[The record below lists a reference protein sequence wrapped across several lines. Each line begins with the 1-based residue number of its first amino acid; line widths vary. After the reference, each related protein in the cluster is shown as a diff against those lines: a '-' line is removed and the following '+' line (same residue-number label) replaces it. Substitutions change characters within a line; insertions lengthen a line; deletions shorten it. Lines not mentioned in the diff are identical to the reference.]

1 MLQNSGLNTLL
12 FYGALAVCLGGIMYR
27 VFTWFHGRVI
37 HPNAGAA
44 AALKRMGVGFI
55 GVFQTP
61 AGGRIPGLVRSL
73 VGQVLL
79 QVHILKQNPLRWVMH
94 LFICYGFLYLLLFH
108 ALDDIVTR
116 TLFSGY
122 EPTLHPFRFLRNLF
136 GLILG
141 VGLGIA
147 VYRRSTVKSLREITG
162 KRDWAAL
169 AILGLIV
176 FSGFFLESTRILST
190 RMFDDMVRACA
201 SDDPAEIA
209 GLRAYW
215 AKEFGTAFPGAF
227 NSVNMNRLDLGR
239 MVHEESCAFCH
250 DRPDTA
256 VAAWPI
262 SRMLQPMAPI
272 LNGFH
277 ADQILWQIHL
287 LACFTGLALLPFTKF
302 FHILATPVNL
312 LVRAVGGEAEDQKSG
327 AAADTGRILGMDACT
342 HCGVCSRYCAVEPA
356 YRILGN
362 PDILPSEK
370 LRSLQST
377 AKKNNPPPERM
388 MRLAEGSFACTAC
401 GRCTDLC
408 PSGIDLQGLWTAS
421 RTDLVHAG
429 YLDPCG
435 WARTRS
441 AAEWGSLL
449 DKPGS
454 AAPAV
459 SGHIGLTDRAETF
472 WACVQCT
479 TCTSVCPVVGAS
491 DDPESD
497 LDMTPQQIMNLM
509 RLQMKELALGARM
522 VWNCVTCYQCQE
534 HCPQGVRV
542 ADVLYELRNLAGER
556 IGADL
561 RKPDWRKPDRDVNR

>member
-12 FYGALAVCLGGIMYR
+12 FYMSLAVCLAGILYR
-27 VFTWFHGRVI
+27 VFTWFHDRVI
-37 HPNAGAA
+37 FPNAGAA
-44 AALKRMGVGFI
+44 ATLKRMGVGFI
-55 GVFQTP
+55 GVFRTP
-61 AGGRIPGLVRSL
+61 AGGKIPGLVRSL
-73 VGQVLL
+73 VGKVLL
-79 QVHILKQNPLRWVMH
+79 QVHILKQHPLRWVMH
-94 LFICYGFLYLLLFH
+94 IFICYGFLYLLLFH

-136 GLILG
+136 GLILAA
-141 VGLGIA
+141 GLGIA
-147 VYRRSTVKSLREITG
+147 VYRRSTVKLLREITG
-162 KRDWAAL
+162 KGDRAAL
-169 AILGLIV
+169 AILVFIV
-176 FSGFFLESTRILST
+176 FSGFFLESARILSP
-190 RMFDDMVRACA
+190 RMFDDMVRAYA

-215 AKEFGTAFPGAF
+215 AKEFGVVFPGTS
-227 NSVNMNRLDLGR
+227 NSMNLNRLDLGR

-250 DRPDTA
+250 ARPDTA
-256 VAAWPI
+256 IAAWPI
-262 SRMLQPMAPI
+262 SRMLQPVAGI
-272 LNGFH
+272 LNQIQ
-277 ADQILWQIHL
+277 ADQILWQIHV

-312 LVRAVGGEAEDQKSG
+312 LVRAGREDTAEEK
-327 AAADTGRILGMDACT
+327 AEPAADTARILGLDACT
-342 HCGVCSRYCAVEPA
+342 HCGVCSRYCSVEPA

-370 LRSLQST
+370 LRSLQFT
-377 AKKNNPPPERM
+377 GMKKNLPPGRM
-388 MRLAEGSFACTAC
+388 MRMAEGSFACTAC

-408 PSGIDLQGLWTAS
+408 PSEIDLQELWTAS
-421 RTDLVHAG
+421 RADLIQAG
-429 YLDPCG
+429 YLNLHG

-449 DKPGS
+449 DQPGP
-454 AAPAV
+454 AAPGV
-459 SGHIGLTDRAETF
+459 SAHLGLTDRAETF

-491 DDPESD
+491 DDPESELD
-497 LDMTPQQIMNLM
+497 LTPQQVMNLM

-556 IGADL
+556 MGAHL
-561 RKPDWRKPDRDVNR
+561 RKPDRDGNR

>member
-1 MLQNSGLNTLL
+1 MFQHPGLNTLL
-12 FYGALAVCLGGIMYR
+12 FYVSLAVCLAGISYR
-27 VFTWFHGRVI
+27 VFTWFHDRVI
-37 HPNAGAA
+37 HSNAGAA
-44 AALKRMGVGFI
+44 ATLKRMGRGFI
-55 GVFQTP
+55 GFFRIPT
-61 AGGRIPGLVRSL
+61 GGQLPGLVRIL
-73 VGQVLL
+73 VGQVLF

-94 LFICYGFLYLLLFH
+94 LFICYGFLYLLIFH
-108 ALDDIVTR
+108 ALDDLVTR

-136 GLILG
+136 GLILAA
-141 VGLGIA
+141 GLGIA
-147 VYRRSTVKSLREITG
+147 VYRRSSVRSLREITG
-162 KRDWAAL
+162 KGDWAAL
-169 AILGLIV
+169 AILGVIV
-176 FSGFFLESTRILST
+176 FSGFFLESTRILLP
-190 RMFDDMVRACA
+190 RMFDDMVRAYA

-215 AKEFGTAFPGAF
+215 AKDFGVAFSGAPTS
-227 NSVNMNRLDLGR
+227 SVNPNRLDLGR
-239 MVHEESCAFCH
+239 MVHDDSCAFCH

-262 SRMLQPMAPI
+262 SRMLQPMAGI
-272 LNGFH
+272 LNQIQ
-277 ADQILWQIHL
+277 ADQILWQIHV

-302 FHILATPVNL
+302 FHILATPVYR
-312 LVRAVGGEAEDQKSG
+312 LVRAGRGEAADEKAD
-327 AAADTGRILGMDACT
+327 AAAETCRILGLDACT
-342 HCGVCSRYCAVEPA
+342 HCGVCSRYCSVEPV
-356 YRILGN
+356 YRIVGN

-370 LRSLQST
+370 LRSLQFT
-377 AKKNNPPPERM
+377 AKKKNPPPGRM
-388 MRLAEGSFACTAC
+388 MGLAEGSFACTAC

-408 PSGIDLQGLWTAS
+408 PSGIDLQELWTVS
-421 RTDLVHAG
+421 RADLIQTG
-429 YLDPCG
+429 YLDPYG

-449 DKPGS
+449 EHPS
-454 AAPAV
+454 PAAPGA
-459 SGHIGLTDRAETF
+459 SGHLGLTDRVETF

-556 IGADL
+556 MKVHL
-561 RKPDWRKPDRDVNR
+561 RKPDRDGTR

>member
-12 FYGALAVCLGGIMYR
+12 FYLSLAVCLVGVFYR
-27 VFTWFHGRVI
+27 MFTWFHDRI
-37 HPNAGAA
+37 ILPNSGAA
-44 AALKRMGVGFI
+44 ATLKRMGCGLI
-55 GVFQTP
+55 GIFRP
-61 AGGRIPGLVRSL
+61 LAGGHLPGLVRSL
-73 VGQVLL
+73 VGKVLL

-94 LFICYGFLYLLLFH
+94 LFICYGFLYLLFFH
-108 ALDDIVTR
+108 ALDGIFTR
-116 TLFSGY
+116 TVFSGY

-136 GLILG
+136 GLILAA
-141 VGLGIA
+141 GLIIA
-147 VYRRSTVKSLREITG
+147 AYRRFTIDALREITG
-162 KRDWAAL
+162 KGDWAAL
-169 AILGLIV
+169 ALLLLIV
-176 FSGFFLESTRILST
+176 FSGFFLESTRILSP
-190 RMFDDMVRACA
+190 RMFDEMVRAYA
-201 SDDPAEIA
+201 PDDPAEIA

-215 AKEFGTAFPGAF
+215 AKEFGVAFSGAPTHSI
-227 NSVNMNRLDLGR
+227 NPNRLDLGR

-250 DRPDTA
+250 DRPGTA

-262 SRMLQPMAPI
+262 SRILQPMAGI
-272 LNGFH
+272 LNQIQ
-277 ADQILWQIHL
+277 ADQILWQIHV

-312 LVRAVGGEAEDQKSG
+312 LVRAGREETEDQK
-327 AAADTGRILGMDACT
+327 AEPVADTGRILGLDACT
-342 HCGVCSRYCAVEPA
+342 HCGVCSRYCSVEPA

-377 AKKNNPPPERM
+377 EMKKNPRPGRM

-408 PSGIDLQGLWTAS
+408 PSEIDLQDLWTAS
-421 RTDLVHAG
+421 RADLIQAG
-429 YLDPCG
+429 YLNLHG

-449 DKPGS
+449 DQPGP
-454 AAPAV
+454 AAPGV
-459 SGHIGLTDRAETF
+459 SAHLGLTDRAETF

-491 DDPESD
+491 DDPESE

-556 IGADL
+556 MKAHL
-561 RKPDWRKPDRDVNR
+561 RNSGRDENR